1 MKTPVIVSTWS
12 FGQRSN
18 AAAWPALSSDGS
30 ALDAVERAC
39 IHAED
44 DETNHTV
51 GRGGYPD
58 HTGRVSLD
66 ASVMLSPQRS
76 GAVSGVRHLTCAATI
91 ARAVMER
98 TPHRLLCG
106 PDADDFAR
114 SIGLP
119 ERSPL
124 TVEARDAW
132 QKWIDAGRP
141 NFPLA
146 NLEEQ
151 IAQRR
156 AAITE
161 ANHDTIGTLAIDSRG
176 TMAGACSTSGLAFK
190 LAGRVGDSPNVGHG
204 LYVDPRFGAATCTGR
219 GELIVGICAAFFAVE
234 ALRAGHSPDA
244 AGRLV
249 CERFADAYDLGDDD
263 QAGIVILAADGTASA
278 AALLPGFKCAV
289 RTPTIDEVREPA
301 FVLRG

>member
-12 FGQRSN
+12 FGQRAN
-18 AAAWPALSSDGS
+18 AAAWPALSSGGG

-39 IHAED
+39 NDAED

-66 ASVMLSPQRS
+66 ASVMLSPRRS
-76 GAVSGVRHLTCAATI
+76 GAVSGLRDFTCAATV

-106 PDADDFAR
+106 ADADGFAR
-114 SIGLP
+114 SVGLP
-119 ERSPL
+119 ERPPL
-124 TVEARDAW
+124 TDEAHDAW
-132 QKWIDAGRP
+132 KKWVEAGRP

-146 NLEEQ
+146 NLEDQ

-156 AAITE
+156 ASITE
-161 ANHDTIGTLAIDSRG
+161 ANHDTIGTLTIDPHG

-219 GELIVGICAAFFAVE
+219 GELIVGICAAFLAVE
-234 ALRAGHSPDA
+234 ALRAGHTPEA

-249 CERFADAYDLGDDD
+249 CERFADAYDLGPDD
-263 QAGIVILAADGTASA
+263 QAGIIILTADGSASA
-278 AALLPGFKCAV
+278 AALLPGFKYAI
-289 RTPTIDEVREPA
+289 RTPGIDEVREPA